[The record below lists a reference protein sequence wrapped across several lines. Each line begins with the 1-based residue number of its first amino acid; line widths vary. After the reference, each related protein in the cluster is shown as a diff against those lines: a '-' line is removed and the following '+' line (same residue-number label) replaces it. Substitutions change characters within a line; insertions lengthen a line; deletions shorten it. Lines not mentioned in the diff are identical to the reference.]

1 MINNLT
7 EDVMKKKGFTL
18 IELIVVLVIIG
29 VLAAIII
36 PVIITSCDG
45 GPVDNNTRAIIKLDN
60 GESITIEVD
69 YWYSTNDNQQIKIVA
84 DDGTVYY
91 AAPAN
96 VTIIKDSNQ

>member
-1 MINNLT
+1 
-7 EDVMKKKGFTL
+7 MKKKGFTL

-36 PVIITSCDG
+36 PAIIEACDG
-45 GPVDNNTRAIIKLDN
+45 EDKNNSTSTRAVITLN
-60 GESITIEVD
+60 ENESITVEVD

>member
-1 MINNLT
+1 
-7 EDVMKKKGFTL
+7 MKKKGFTL

-36 PVIITSCDG
+36 PAIIEACDG
-45 GPVDNNTRAIIKLDN
+45 GSVDSNTRAIIKLDN

>member
-1 MINNLT
+1 
-7 EDVMKKKGFTL
+7 MKKKGFTL

-45 GPVDNNTRAIIKLDN
+45 ESVDNNTRAIIKLDN
-60 GESITIEVD
+60 GESITVDVD
-69 YWYSTNDNQQIKIVA
+69 YWCSIYDNQQIKIVA

-96 VTIIKDSNQ
+96 VTIIKD

>member
-1 MINNLT
+1 
-7 EDVMKKKGFTL
+7 MKKKGFTL

-36 PVIITSCDG
+36 PGIITACDG
-45 GPVDNNTRAIIKLDN
+45 GPVDSNTRAIIKLDN
-60 GESITIEVD
+60 GESMTIDVD

-84 DDGTVYY
+84 DDGMVYY

>member
-1 MINNLT
+1 
-7 EDVMKKKGFTL
+7 MKKKGFTL

-36 PVIITSCDG
+36 PVIITSCD
-45 GPVDNNTRAIIKLDN
+45 DESDDDTRAIIKLDN
-60 GESITIEVD
+60 GESITVEVD
-69 YWYSTNDNQQIKIVA
+69 YWYSTYDNQQIKIVA

-96 VTIIKDSNQ
+96 VTIIEDSNQ